1 MDLVSVIIP
10 YFKKIKF
17 IDKSVSSVLEQTY
30 SNIEIIIIYDD
41 IDKFELDYLVN
52 KYKSN
57 NKIKILVNEK
67 NLGAGLSRNKGI
79 EFSSGKYICFLDA
92 DDYWKKEKVENQ
104 INYMIKKNVDISHTT
119 YSVINEK
126 DKFIKERKAKSFSNY
141 KEILTSCD
149 IGLSTVVLNK
159 KIISEKIKF
168 GDLKTKEDFVLW
180 LTILQENIVISGLDQ
195 NLSFWRKTN
204 NSLSSSV
211 IQKLIDGFRVYNK
224 HLNFNFFKSFYLLI
238 CLSLNYL
245 KKN

>member
-10 YFKKIKF
+10 YFKKIQF

-41 IDKFELDYLVN
+41 VDKFELDYLVN

-104 INYMIKKNVDISHTT
+104 INFMIKKNVDISHTT

-126 DKFIKERKAKSFSNY
+126 DKFIKERKAKSFTNY

-149 IGLSTVVLNK
+149 IGLSTVALNK

-180 LTILQENIVISGLDQ
+180 LTILKENIVISGLDQ

-211 IQKLIDGFRVYNK
+211 NQKLIDGFRVYNK
-224 HLNFNFFKSFYLLI
+224 HLNFNFFKSLFLLT

>member
-10 YFKKIKF
+10 YFRKIKF
-17 IDKSVSSVLEQTY
+17 IDKSISSVLEQTY

-41 IDKFELDYLVN
+41 ANKFELDYLVN
-52 KYKSN
+52 KYKTH

-104 INYMIKKNVDISHTT
+104 INFMKKKNIDISHTSYT
-119 YSVINEK
+119 VINEK
-126 DKFIKERKAKSFSNY
+126 DKFIKERKARSFSNY

-149 IGLSTVVLNK
+149 IGLSTVALDK

>member
-104 INYMIKKNVDISHTT
+104 INFMKKKNIDISHTSYT
-119 YSVINEK
+119 VINEK
-126 DKFIKERKAKSFSNY
+126 DKFIKERKARSFSNY

-149 IGLSTVVLNK
+149 IGLSTVALDK

>member
-1 MDLVSVIIP
+1 MDLVSVIIT
-10 YFKKIKF
+10 YYKKIKF

-119 YSVINEK
+119 YSEKKKK

-168 GDLKTKEDFVLW
+168 GNLKTKEDFVLW
-180 LTILQENIVISGLDQ
+180 LTILKENIEIGGLDQ

-211 IQKLIDGFRVYNK
+211 NQKLIDGFRVYNK
-224 HLNFNFFKSFYLLI
+224 NLNFNFFKSLYLLI

>member
-1 MDLVSVIIP
+1 
-10 YFKKIKF
+10 
-17 IDKSVSSVLEQTY
+17 
-30 SNIEIIIIYDD
+30 
-41 IDKFELDYLVN
+41 
-52 KYKSN
+52 
-57 NKIKILVNEK
+57 
-67 NLGAGLSRNKGI
+67 
-79 EFSSGKYICFLDA
+79 
-92 DDYWKKEKVENQ
+92 
-104 INYMIKKNVDISHTT
+104 MIKKNIDISHTT

-126 DKFIKERKAKSFSNY
+126 DKFIKERKAKSFTNY

-149 IGLSTVVLNK
+149 IGLSTVALNK

-180 LTILQENIVISGLDQ
+180 LTILKENIVISGLDQ

-211 IQKLIDGFRVYNK
+211 NQKLIDGFRVYNK
-224 HLNFNFFKSFYLLI
+224 HLNFNFFKSLYLLT

>member
-17 IDKSVSSVLEQTY
+17 IDKSISSVLEQTY

-41 IDKFELDYLVN
+41 HDKFELDYLVN

-67 NLGAGLSRNKGI
+67 KLGAGLSRNKGI
-79 EFSSGKYICFLDA
+79 EFSNGKYICFLDA

-104 INYMIKKNVDISHTT
+104 INFMIKKNVNISHTS

-126 DKFIKERKAKSFSNY
+126 DKFIKERRARSFSNY
-141 KEILTSCD
+141 NEILTSCD
-149 IGLSTVVLNK
+149 IGLSTVVLDK

-168 GDLKTKEDFVLW
+168 ADLTTKEDFVLW
-180 LTILQENIVISGLDQ
+180 LTILKENIVIGGLDQ
-195 NLSFWRKTN
+195 NLSSWRKTN

-211 IQKLIDGFRVYNK
+211 NQKLIDGFRVYNK
-224 HLNFNFFKSFYLLI
+224 HLNFNFFKSLYLLT